1 MQGTSG
7 FLGKESMKASKISSF
22 FLLAVTGLTLSSCA
36 FVSSMETF
44 VDVEV
49 VADGNVVSQ
58 GKISQFNNLLLPN
71 APEKA
76 GFKFF
81 RWYAGDVDSLDKQ
94 NADKDPRAY
103 KEGGLIRLDNVR
115 PYVINNKLTV
125 NGVYLT
131 PEEIPHAYIVV
142 GWYDKTSTSGLD
154 QSDVDR
160 WAPHAEEFVKNW
172 CLDQGQS
179 EEDAVKHS
187 KDIDIRAYSNNGNV
201 AALGAGVNKDG
212 DVDILLG
219 VGNNVDSS
227 SGSNIAIEEKQ
238 GDIPMNGKT
247 RYIAR
252 LTDKPEVNALY
263 NWLKTSEGYGPLSK

>member
-58 GKISQFNNLLLPN
+58 GKISQFNNLLLPL

-81 RWYAGDVDSLDKQ
+81 RWYAGDVDSLDKE

-103 KEGGLIRLDNVR
+103 KEGGLIRLDNVK

-131 PEEIPHAYIVV
+131 PEEIPHALSI
-142 GWYDKTSTSGLD
+142 
-154 QSDVDR
+154 
-160 WAPHAEEFVKNW
+160 
-172 CLDQGQS
+172 
-179 EEDAVKHS
+179 
-187 KDIDIRAYSNNGNV
+187 
-201 AALGAGVNKDG
+201 AGPPT
-212 DVDILLG
+212 
-219 VGNNVDSS
+219 
-227 SGSNIAIEEKQ
+227 Q
-238 GDIPMNGKT
+238 
-247 RYIAR
+247 
-252 LTDKPEVNALY
+252 KP
-263 NWLKTSEGYGPLSK
+263 S